1 MRAQDQ
7 GEAASQIDK
16 MRREMAAQITNIEN
30 KVNSQNSEMQTQNTQ
45 LNQKIDQLFRV
56 LLKMNKQA
64 SLEE

>member
-7 GEAASQIDK
+7 GEVASQNDE
-16 MRREMAAQITNIEN
+16 MRREMAAQITEIKN